1 MSENSSNKLTKG
13 ISDKPS
19 RPSLCLIWL
28 NGPFMDKK
36 MAFNII
42 KMLFLEKVLF
52 YPKHNLCCYTFFRH
66 DMARHLRDVKNQE
79 NWLNEP
85 VLDNFLPENGCSDL
99 AKPMF
104 QIRGV

>member
-1 MSENSSNKLTKG
+1 
-13 ISDKPS
+13 
-19 RPSLCLIWL
+19 
-28 NGPFMDKK
+28 
-36 MAFNII
+36 
-42 KMLFLEKVLF
+42 MLFLEKVLF
-52 YPKHNLCCYTFFRH
+52 YPMYNFYCYTFCVIV